1 METKAIEIKAAITAA
16 VTAVSAILG
25 VKGTLIVVW
34 MACMILD
41 YVSGYI
47 AAKANNEWKSEKA
60 RTGAW
65 HKTGMVMIVAAAAL
79 VDIVLLMA
87 CEQFPELGIEWK
99 ATAMPFMLL
108 WYIITE
114 IGSIFENAAKM
125 GAPVPAWLTTGMK
138 VGLKAIEKKIGNSE
152 EKEE

>member
-1 METKAIEIKAAITAA
+1 MEEKAIEIKAAVTAA
-16 VTAVSAILG
+16 MTAVGAILG
-25 VKGTLIVVW
+25 MKGTLLVVW

-41 YVSGYI
+41 YASGYM
-47 AAKANNEWKSEKA
+47 AAKVTGEWRSEKA

-65 HKTGMVMIVAAAAL
+65 HKMGMVLIVAAAAM

-87 CEQFPELGIEWK
+87 CEQFPEIGIAWE
-99 ATAMPFMLL
+99 ATAMPFMVL

-114 IGSIFENAAKM
+114 VGSIFENAAKM

-138 VGLKAIEKKIGNSE
+138 AGLKAIEKASGGE
-152 EKEE
+152 EKKE